1 MLKLLP
7 LLLDVQVLPQPF
19 HGARQPP
26 EQSSEIGHHKYYCL
40 IMSNTKHHHHSYLNF
55 FHLLMS
61 LDVFSVQLVSLQVTS
76 THTYILI
83 FFGDG

>member
-1 MLKLLP
+1 MLELLP
-7 LLLDVQVLPQPF
+7 LLLDVQMLPQPL

-40 IMSNTKHHHHSYLNF
+40 IMSITNHHHSHIKL

-61 LDVFSVQLVSLQVTS
+61 LDVF
-76 THTYILI
+76 
-83 FFGDG
+83 GR